1 MRVLGTVF
9 CILGLYL
16 VFSPVITVLS
26 FVPLV
31 GALLSTVMAYAAF
44 IFAVLVGLT
53 LSLAAVGLAWL
64 FYRPAIG
71 LTLLALVFVSVYV
84 TINYQ

>member
-44 IFAVLVGLT
+44 IFAALVGLT

>member
-64 FYRPAIG
+64 FYRPVIG